1 MRGRTFVLGII
12 SVFLALLGSGSSLL
26 AQQPGPEK
34 AAEARAQ
41 AVLGT
46 GFTYQGRLTD
56 GDSPAD
62 GEYDFEFKLYDDADT
77 GAQVGDTVTK
87 GDVAVS
93 DGLFTVEL
101 DFGSGVFIGE
111 ARYLEIG
118 VRPGSSSGAYTT
130 LSPRQP
136 ITAAPFAL
144 SLPGFYTLPN
154 TFSPNVVGGA
164 TANLAWDGLVG
175 ATISGGGGEDMGN
188 RVTDFFGTIGG
199 GANNLA
205 GNESEDVTDA
215 WYATVGGGWQNTASD
230 VNATVVG
237 GAENTASGVSSFVG
251 GGFQNE
257 ASGLLHATV
266 CGGEA
271 NQASGEHNATVG
283 GGDHNVASGY
293 WNATVAGGANNVA
306 SGDESTV
313 GGGAENTASG
323 EYNATVSGGYRN
335 TASGTDATVAGGN
348 SNTAGDWA
356 ATVSGGYTNTVTAA
370 AATVGGGEANY
381 ASGGHASIGGG
392 YANAATGWSGTVGGG
407 WRNTATAAAA
417 TVGGGRRNEANA
429 DYSVVAG
436 GYWNVTYGITSTISG
451 GQQNFINRDY
461 ATIGGGHNNQIYAD
475 YGTIGGGGGQDDA
488 SANIVYD
495 DGGTIGGGTANR
507 AGTDD
512 SDPVDANHATVG
524 GGDYNTA
531 SGMAATIGGGH
542 GNTVTGGGATVGG
555 GDYNT
560 VTGGYGVVGGGLFNT
575 VTEYAATVSGGF
587 SNTISGPAA
596 TVGGGYENSAGDWMA
611 TVGGGARNTASG
623 RSATVPGGEEN
634 TAAGDYSFAAG
645 CRAQADNEGCFV
657 WGDSTDNDVACEG
670 DDEFVI
676 RASGGVYLYTSG
688 DLSSGSYLGPG
699 MSDWNPLPPPSDR
712 NLKENIAPIDPQA
725 VLAQIVSV
733 PVSTWNYKSG
743 DPAVRHMG
751 PMAQDF
757 YAAFGLGKD
766 ERHISTI
773 DADGVALAA
782 IQGLHGRAQEQAA
795 RIEALEAQ
803 NAALQGELTDLEA
816 RVRAL
821 ERGSGPAK
829 ATLLP
834 GAGIL
839 VAGIGAAW
847 AARRRGL
854 LAPVEGGDR

>member
-1 MRGRTFVLGII
+1 MRGRTFVVLGII
-12 SVFLALLGSGSSLL
+12 LVFLALLGSGSSLL

-56 GDSPAD
+56 TGNPAD
-62 GEYDFEFKLYDDADT
+62 GSYDFEFKLYDDPDT
-77 GAQVGDTVTK
+77 GAQVGDTVTV
-87 GDVAVS
+87 GDKTVT
-93 DGLFTVEL
+93 DGLFTAEL
-101 DFGSGVFIGE
+101 DFGCGAFNGE

-118 VRPGSSSGAYTT
+118 VRSGGSSGAYTT

-164 TANLAWDGLVG
+164 TANVAWDSLVG
-175 ATISGGGGEDMGN
+175 ATISGGGGEEMGN
-188 RVTDFFGTIGG
+188 LVTDFFGAIGG

-251 GGFQNE
+251 GGFQNQ

-323 EYNATVSGGYRN
+323 EYNATVSGGYHN

-370 AATVGGGEANY
+370 AATVGGGLENS
-381 ASGGHASIGGG
+381 ASGWAATVAGGDSNRATENWATVGGG
-392 YANAATGWSGTVGGG
+392 YRNEALGEDATVGGG
-407 WRNTATAAAA
+407 WENVANGWAA
-417 TVGGGRRNEANA
+417 TVGGGDSNRAVG
-429 DYSVVAG
+429 SGSTVG
-436 GYWNVTYGITSTISG
+436 GGIGNQTSFSATISG
-451 GQQNFINRDY
+451 GQSNI
-461 ATIGGGHNNQIYAD
+461 ASGHWSTIGGGRYNSTDQYAD
-475 YGTIGGGGGQDDA
+475 A
-488 SANIVYD
+488 A
-495 DGGTIGGGTANR
+495 A
-507 AGTDD
+507 
-512 SDPVDANHATVG
+512 VG
-524 GGDYNTA
+524 GGSNNTA
-531 SGMAATIGGGH
+531 ADDFAAVGGGFSNLAEGEASLVGGGRNNEARGDFATVAGGL
-542 GNTVTGGGATVGG
+542 GNQATGEGATVGG
-555 GDYNT
+555 GGSIPSIIQDLPNVASGDHST
-560 VTGGYGVVGGGLFNT
+560 IAGG
-575 VTEYAATVSGGF
+575 SG
-587 SNTISGPAA
+587 
-596 TVGGGYENSAGDWMA
+596 
-611 TVGGGARNTASG
+611 NTASG
-623 RSATVPGGEEN
+623 LFATVPGGADN
-634 TAAGDYSFAAG
+634 LAQGDRSLAAGY
-645 CRAQADNEGCFV
+645 RAKAYNDGCFV
-657 WGDSTDNDVACEG
+657 WGDSTASDVTCES
-670 DDEFVI
+670 DDAFVV

-757 YAAFGLGKD
+757 YAAFGLGED

-795 RIEALEAQ
+795 RIEALEVQ
-803 NAALQGELTDLEA
+803 NAALQGQLTDLEA

-839 VAGIGAAW
+839 VAGIGAVW